1 MSNASRNIR
10 GILAVAALTASVS
23 WTVTAPAS
31 AGVTPC
37 QGRDVVNVVTPGYPG
52 YPGYTAG
59 ICDEIGGVGVIAP
72 GGETMTPAGDGTMT
86 FAGDGAPRPVDR
98 FARAAGLPGL
108 SWTSGAVGFTDA
120 GDASFQASPFGQ
132 PYTTG
137 SPWVGTMS
145 ATPDLPGLPGA
156 PGGPDTG
163 LDGSR
168 FRVSRIQDLPGPN
181 GALTGDVPLPGPIP
195 VVVGTENLPGTD
207 LPGASLPG
215 TNLPGTDANPLG
227 ADLSGTDLPGA
238 NPPGADA
245 NLPGTDLPG
254 TDANLPGTIEPEGPA
269 APEAPAGVATTQE
282 GTEVTPLEGA
292 AVAPQEGPAR
302 APEHPVLDA
311 VSTDLGLR

>member
-59 ICDEIGGVGVIAP
+59 VCDEIGGVGVITP
-72 GGETMTPAGDGTMT
+72 GGETMTPAGDGTVT

-120 GDASFQASPFGQ
+120 GDVSFQSSPFGQ

-137 SPWVGTMS
+137 SPWVDTMS
-145 ATPDLPGLPGA
+145 TTPDLPGLPGA
-156 PGGPDTG
+156 PAARHRAGRVPVPGLPD
-163 LDGSR
+163 
-168 FRVSRIQDLPGPN
+168 P
-181 GALTGDVPLPGPIP
+181 
-195 VVVGTENLPGTD
+195 
-207 LPGASLPG
+207 
-215 TNLPGTDANPLG
+215 
-227 ADLSGTDLPGA
+227 
-238 NPPGADA
+238 
-245 NLPGTDLPG
+245 
-254 TDANLPGTIEPEGPA
+254 
-269 APEAPAGVATTQE
+269 
-282 GTEVTPLEGA
+282 
-292 AVAPQEGPAR
+292 
-302 APEHPVLDA
+302 
-311 VSTDLGLR
+311 

>member
-52 YPGYTAG
+52 HPGYTAG
-59 ICDEIGGVGVIAP
+59 VCDEIGVITT
-72 GGETMTPAGDGTMT
+72 GETMTPAGDGTMT
-86 FAGDGAPRPVDR
+86 FAGAGAQRPVDR

-108 SWTSGAVGFTDA
+108 SWASGAVSFTDA
-120 GDASFQASPFGQ
+120 GDASFQSSPFGQ

-137 SPWVGTMS
+137 SPWVDTMS
-145 ATPDLPGLPGA
+145 TTPDLPGLPGA
-156 PGGPDTG
+156 PSGPGTG

-168 FRVSRIQDLPGPN
+168 FRVSRIHDLPGPN
-181 GALTGDVPLPGPIP
+181 GAPTGDVPLPGPIP
-195 VVVGTENLPGTD
+195 VEVGTGNPPGTGLPGASLSGTDLPGTPANPPGTNLPGTDLPAENLPGTD
-207 LPGASLPG
+207 LPGAD
-215 TNLPGTDANPLG
+215 TNLPGTIQL
-227 ADLSGTDLPGA
+227 
-238 NPPGADA
+238 
-245 NLPGTDLPG
+245 
-254 TDANLPGTIEPEGPA
+254 EVPA
-269 APEAPAGVATTQE
+269 APEAPAGGATPQE

-292 AVAPQEGPAR
+292 AVAPQEGPER
-302 APEHPVLDA
+302 TSEHPVLDA

>member
-52 YPGYTAG
+52 SPGYTAG
-59 ICDEIGGVGVIAP
+59 VCDELGVITT
-72 GGETMTPAGDGTMT
+72 GETMTPAGDGTMT
-86 FAGDGAPRPVDR
+86 FAGAGAQRPVDR

-108 SWTSGAVGFTDA
+108 SWASGAVSFTDA
-120 GDASFQASPFGQ
+120 GDASSQSSPFGQ

-137 SPWVGTMS
+137 SPWVDTMS
-145 ATPDLPGLPGA
+145 SAPDLPGLPGA
-156 PGGPDTG
+156 PGGPGAG

-168 FRVSRIQDLPGPN
+168 FRVARIHDLPGPN
-181 GALTGDVPLPGPIP
+181 GDVPLPGPIP
-195 VVVGTENLPGTD
+195 VEVGTENPSGTDLPGAGLSGTDLPGTEADLPGTNLPGAELPGADASLPGTD
-207 LPGASLPG
+207 LPGAD
-215 TNLPGTDANPLG
+215 T
-227 ADLSGTDLPGA
+227 
-238 NPPGADA
+238 NPPG
-245 NLPGTDLPG
+245 
-254 TDANLPGTIEPEGPA
+254 TIQLEVPA
-269 APEAPAGVATTQE
+269 GPEAPAGGATPQE
-282 GTEVTPLEGA
+282 GTEVIPMEGA
-292 AVAPQEGPAR
+292 AVAPLEGPER

>member
-37 QGRDVVNVVTPGYPG
+37 QGRDVVNVVTPGY
-52 YPGYTAG
+52 TAG
-59 ICDEIGGVGVIAP
+59 VCDEIGDVRVIAP

-86 FAGDGAPRPVDR
+86 FVGDGAPRPVDR

-108 SWTSGAVGFTDA
+108 SWASGTVSFTDA
-120 GDASFQASPFGQ
+120 GDASFQSSPFGQ

-145 ATPDLPGLPGA
+145 TAPDLPGLPGA
-156 PGGPDTG
+156 PGGPGTG

-181 GALTGDVPLPGPIP
+181 GAPTGDVPLPGPIP
-195 VVVGTENLPGTD
+195 VEVGTENPPGTGLPGTG
-207 LPGASLPG
+207 LPGASLSG
-215 TNLPGTDANPLG
+215 TSLSGTDLPGTDANPPGTNLSG
-227 ADLSGTDLPGA
+227 ADLS
-238 NPPGADA
+238 GADA

-254 TDANLPGTIEPEGPA
+254 ADTNPPGTIQLEVPA
-269 APEAPAGVATTQE
+269 APEAPPGGAAPQE
-282 GTEVTPLEGA
+282 GAEI
-292 AVAPQEGPAR
+292 APQEGPAR